1 MSVTRIATRYA
12 KSLLDLSIEQGKL
25 EPVYADIQELQ
36 SAIRNRQLYLLMKSP
51 VIHAD
56 KKLSVLDALFANRL
70 EPLTM
75 AYLRLLVQKGRE
87 MYVPEITA
95 EFAHQYKALKGITP
109 VRVTSAA
116 PLSEAVLEEL
126 RRRIIASGAA
136 TSQLELETKID
147 PELIG
152 GFVLEFDNKRYDASI
167 AHKLD
172 ELRGQFSKNLYIKEI

>member
-1 MSVTRIATRYA
+1 
-12 KSLLDLSIEQGKL
+12 
-25 EPVYADIQELQ
+25 
-36 SAIRNRQLYLLMKSP
+36 
-51 VIHAD
+51 
-56 KKLSVLDALFANRL
+56 
-70 EPLTM
+70 
-75 AYLRLLVQKGRE
+75 
-87 MYVPEITA
+87 VPEITA